1 MKLTPPLLD
10 QGRSISRFASD
21 APEHRVLSAKMLAI
35 MMTALTGTLFIY
47 QGQEIGMINVP
58 RTWPISE
65 FRDIESINFY
75 RSIAAQ
81 TNGDKATLDY
91 VMRSLQILGRDNA
104 RLPMQWD
111 ASAHAGFTD
120 REAGAWMRV
129 HDLYGEINVAR
140 QVGDPESTW
149 SFWREMIRLRREHRE
164 VLVHG
169 AFEGFEME
177 NEETFVFAK
186 RGGGKTVVV
195 MLNFTGEEQRVEMPY
210 EGLELRVGN
219 YGDVE
224 GMDKSVVARAEVLR
238 PWEGRLYMMMGGR

>member
-1 MKLTPPLLD
+1 
-10 QGRSISRFASD
+10 
-21 APEHRVLSAKMLAI
+21 MLAI
-35 MMTALTGTLFIY
+35 MMTALTGTLFLY

-58 RTWPISE
+58 PTWPISE
-65 FRDIESINFY
+65 FRDIESVNFY
-75 RSIAAQ
+75 HSIAAQ
-81 TNGDKATLDY
+81 TGNDPATLDY

-120 REAGAWMRV
+120 CEKGAWMKV
-129 HDLYGEINVAR
+129 HDLYGEINAAR

-149 SFWREMIRLRREHRE
+149 SFWRDMIRVRKEYKE

-186 RGGGKTVVV
+186 KGGGKTVVV
-195 MLNFTGEEQRVEMPY
+195 VLNFTGEEQRAELPF
-210 EGLELRVGN
+210 EGLELKVGN

-224 GMDKSVVARAEVLR
+224 GAEKAAVGRERVLR
-238 PWEGRLYMMMGGR
+238 PWEGRLYMVMEGL